1 MPDSSKAVRAAERGM
16 DELWFVV
23 DDVVVVMARGNEE
36 KAAMGRKEKR
46 VEVRSVVVVVVAAV
60 KRNKRICSFCNCCS
74 CCWFYDDK
82 RVSVDFF
89 LGFTLLRTYA

>member
-1 MPDSSKAVRAAERGM
+1 MPDSSKAVRAAERGV

-23 DDVVVVMARGNEE
+23 DVVDDAVVVVMARGNEE

-74 CCWFYDDK
+74 CCRFYDK

-89 LGFTLLRTYA
+89 WVSRC